1 MLDVEEV
8 LKKLVEFNTVADK
21 ENKKILDYIEKT
33 LISLG
38 FETEKKEKFL
48 IMHNKKESEVAF
60 VGHTDTVRK

>member
-48 IMHNKKESEVAF
+48 IMSNRKESAVGF
-60 VGHTDTVRK
+60 LGHTD